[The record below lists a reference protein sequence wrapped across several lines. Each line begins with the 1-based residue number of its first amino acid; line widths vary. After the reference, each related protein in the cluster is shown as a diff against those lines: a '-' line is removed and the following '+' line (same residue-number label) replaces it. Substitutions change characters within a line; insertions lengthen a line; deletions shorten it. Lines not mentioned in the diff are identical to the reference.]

1 MTSQKKETFGQLIR
15 RLRQKENYTLTQLA
29 AQLGVDSANLSKI
42 ETGKREFDV
51 SRIEKLAKA
60 LNQEEDFFFNELL
73 SEQVAKSLYQIK
85 NYQEIL
91 VMAEDKIK
99 YLAQSKVEQGKLQ
112 II

>member
-1 MTSQKKETFGQLIR
+1 MTSQKTETFGELIR

-29 AQLGVDSANLSKI
+29 AKLGVDSANLSKI

-51 SRIEKLAKA
+51 SRIQKLAKA
-60 LNQEEDFFFNELL
+60 LNQKEDLFFNELL
-73 SEQVAKSLYQIK
+73 SERVAKSLYQLN

-99 YLAQSKVEQGKLQ
+99 YLTQSKVEQGKPQ
-112 II
+112 IT